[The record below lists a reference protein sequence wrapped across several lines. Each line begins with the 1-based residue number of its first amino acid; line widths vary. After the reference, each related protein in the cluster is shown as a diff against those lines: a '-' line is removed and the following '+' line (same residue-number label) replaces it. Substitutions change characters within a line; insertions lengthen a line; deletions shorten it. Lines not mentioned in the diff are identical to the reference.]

1 MNTINNK
8 FSFARLGAVLKCDF
22 VEHRWNNIAAFF
34 IFFAAFLASQLSNM
48 NSIIGTGLRHSI
60 QPDQYMPSLAANFV
74 PFFYGV
80 LSLALMCAAADMC
93 GVPLKTKGRGL
104 NYLMMPAT
112 NMEKFVARALVNTIL
127 LIVMA
132 FAALLLADL
141 VRMLFVP
148 LFEVKEF
155 YGFTL
160 PRILGEIGET
170 FSSLYRTGSEEWD
183 VIEGGI
189 VTVIG
194 NNPYKGCLTIGIFV
208 MAILFGHSFFILGGC
223 FWRKAAIIKI
233 WITQIVVT
241 SAIAWI
247 AIKLEPIMTDSSSIA
262 EFFSFIGRFDVSFS
276 FIESLPEALMFLRSI
291 GIVFLLALTALN
303 WWLSYRLFSR
313 KQVVAPLHHRGGKH
327 LQQLFPSRK

>member
-22 VEHRWNNIAAFF
+22 VEHRWSNIAAFF
-34 IFFAAFLASQLSNM
+34 ILFAAFLASQLANM

-80 LSLALMCAAADMC
+80 LSLTLMCAAADMC

-132 FAALLLADL
+132 FVALLLADL

-160 PRILGEIGET
+160 PRILVALGDPFSAAYSAGGEVWGPT
-170 FSSLYRTGSEEWD
+170 VDGTVR
-183 VIEGGI
+183 
-189 VTVIG
+189 VIG
-194 NNPYKGCLTIGIFV
+194 FSTYYGAVNVTTMVAAF
-208 MAILFGHSFFILGGC
+208 LFAHSLFILGGC

-241 SAIAWI
+241 SAVVWI
-247 AIKLEPIMTDSSSIA
+247 FVKLEPYVLPWLGDVLTSLFETEQQAGMTLMSIA
-262 EFFSFIGRFDVSFS
+262 IPV
-276 FIESLPEALMFLRSI
+276 
-291 GIVFLLALTALN
+291 LLALTALN
-303 WWLSYRLFSR
+303 WWLGYRLFSR
-313 KQVVAPLHHRGGKH
+313 KQVVAPQHHRGGKH
-327 LQQLFPSRK
+327 LHQLFPSRK

>member
-22 VEHRWNNIAAFF
+22 VEHRWSNIAAFF
-34 IFFAAFLASQLSNM
+34 ILFAAFLASQLANM

-160 PRILGEIGET
+160 PRILAEFGET
-170 FSSLYRTGSEEWD
+170 FSSAYRTGGEVWGPTVD
-183 VIEGGI
+183 GTVR
-189 VTVIG
+189 VIG
-194 NNPYKGCLTIGIFV
+194 FSTYYGAVNVTTMVAAF
-208 MAILFGHSFFILGGC
+208 LFAHSLFILGGC
-223 FWRKAAIIKI
+223 VWRKAAIIKI

-241 SAIAWI
+241 SAVVWI
-247 AIKLEPIMTDSSSIA
+247 FVKLEPYVLPWLGDVLTSLFETEQQAGMTLMSIA
-262 EFFSFIGRFDVSFS
+262 IPV
-276 FIESLPEALMFLRSI
+276 
-291 GIVFLLALTALN
+291 LLALTALN
-303 WWLSYRLFSR
+303 WWLGYRLFSR
-313 KQVVAPLHHRGGKH
+313 KQVVAPQHLRGGKH
-327 LQQLFPSRK
+327 LHQLFPSRK

>member
-8 FSFARLGAVLKCDF
+8 FSFARLGAVLKCDL
-22 VEHRWNNIAAFF
+22 VEHRWSNIAAFF
-34 IFFAAFLASQLSNM
+34 ILFAAFLASQLANM

-80 LSLALMCAAADMC
+80 LSLTLMCAAADMC

-170 FSSLYRTGSEEWD
+170 FSAAYSAGGEVWGLTADGTIRVTEFSAYYGVVNVTAMVAAFLFAHSL
-183 VIEGGI
+183 
-189 VTVIG
+189 
-194 NNPYKGCLTIGIFV
+194 
-208 MAILFGHSFFILGGC
+208 FILGGC
-223 FWRKAAIIKI
+223 VWRKAAIIKI

-241 SAIAWI
+241 SAVVWI
-247 AIKLEPIMTDSSSIA
+247 FVKLEPYVLPWLGDVLTSLFETEQQAGMTLMNIA
-262 EFFSFIGRFDVSFS
+262 IPV
-276 FIESLPEALMFLRSI
+276 
-291 GIVFLLALTALN
+291 LLALTALN
-303 WWLSYRLFSR
+303 WWLGYRLFSR
-313 KQVVAPLHHRGGKH
+313 KQVVAPQHHRGGKH
-327 LQQLFPSRK
+327 LHQLFPSRK

>member
-22 VEHRWNNIAAFF
+22 VVNRWPYRFTFF
-34 IFFAAFLASQLSNM
+34 TFFAAFLVCQFVQMNELIELSV
-48 NSIIGTGLRHSI
+48 IRPI
-60 QPDQYMPSLAANFV
+60 QPHQFMPSLAVNCTA
-74 PFFYGV
+74 FFYGI
-80 LSLALMCAAADMC
+80 LALALMCAASEMC

-112 NMEKFVARALVNTIL
+112 NMEKFVARVLVNTIL

-160 PRILGEIGET
+160 PRILTALGDP
-170 FSSLYRTGSEEWD
+170 FSSVYRMGGEVWGPTADGTVRMIGFNAFYGVVNVTAMVLFFLFMHSLY
-183 VIEGGI
+183 
-189 VTVIG
+189 
-194 NNPYKGCLTIGIFV
+194 
-208 MAILFGHSFFILGGC
+208 ILGGC
-223 FWRKAAIIKI
+223 IWRKAAIVK
-233 WITQIVVT
+233 TLIVQMVV
-241 SAIAWI
+241 SAAIAWVFV
-247 AIKLEPIMTDSSSIA
+247 KLEPFVLPWLNDVFISFFETEQQAGMTLLSIA
-262 EFFSFIGRFDVSFS
+262 V
-276 FIESLPEALMFLRSI
+276 P
-291 GIVFLLALTALN
+291 VLLALTTLN

-313 KQVVAPLHHRGGKH
+313 KQVVAPQHLRGGKH
-327 LQQLFPSRK
+327 LHQLFPSRK

>member
-8 FSFARLGAVLKCDF
+8 FSFARLGAVLKCDL
-22 VEHRWNNIAAFF
+22 VEHRWSNIAAFF

-160 PRILGEIGET
+160 PRILAEFGET
-170 FSSLYRTGSEEWD
+170 FSSAYRTGGEVWGPTVD
-183 VIEGGI
+183 GTVRVIGFSAYYGAVI
-189 VTVIG
+189 VTTMVAA
-194 NNPYKGCLTIGIFV
+194 F
-208 MAILFGHSFFILGGC
+208 LFAHSLFILGGC
-223 FWRKAAIIKI
+223 IWRKAAIIKI
-233 WITQIVVT
+233 WITQLVVT
-241 SAIAWI
+241 SAVVWI
-247 AIKLEPIMTDSSSIA
+247 FVKLEPYVLPWLGDVLTSLFETEQQAGMTLMSIA
-262 EFFSFIGRFDVSFS
+262 IPV
-276 FIESLPEALMFLRSI
+276 
-291 GIVFLLALTALN
+291 LLALTALN
-303 WWLSYRLFSR
+303 WWLGYRLFSR
-313 KQVVAPLHHRGGKH
+313 KQVVAPQHHRGGKH
-327 LQQLFPSRK
+327 LHQLFPSRK

>member
-8 FSFARLGAVLKCDF
+8 FSFARLGAVLKCDL
-22 VEHRWNNIAAFF
+22 VEHRWSNIAAFF
-34 IFFAAFLASQLSNM
+34 ILFAAFLASQLSNM

-132 FAALLLADL
+132 FVALLLADL

-160 PRILGEIGET
+160 PRILVALGNPFSAAYSAGGEVWGPT
-170 FSSLYRTGSEEWD
+170 VDGTVR
-183 VIEGGI
+183 
-189 VTVIG
+189 VIG
-194 NNPYKGCLTIGIFV
+194 FSAYYGAVNVTTMVAAF
-208 MAILFGHSFFILGGC
+208 LFAHSLFILGGC
-223 FWRKAAIIKI
+223 VWRKAAIIKI

-241 SAIAWI
+241 SAVVWI
-247 AIKLEPIMTDSSSIA
+247 FVKLEPYVLPWLGEVLTSLFETEQHAGMTLMSIA
-262 EFFSFIGRFDVSFS
+262 IPV
-276 FIESLPEALMFLRSI
+276 
-291 GIVFLLALTALN
+291 LLALTALN

-313 KQVVAPLHHRGGKH
+313 KQVVAPQHHRGGKH
-327 LQQLFPSRK
+327 LHQLFPSRK

>member
-1 MNTINNK
+1 MNTINDK

-22 VEHRWNNIAAFF
+22 VEHRWSNIAAFF
-34 IFFAAFLASQLSNM
+34 ILFAAFLASQLSNM

-155 YGFTL
+155 YGFTF

-194 NNPYKGCLTIGIFV
+194 NNPYKGCLTVSIFV
-208 MAILFGHSFFILGGC
+208 IAILCVHSIFILGGC
-223 FWRKAAIIKI
+223 FWRKAAIVKI
-233 WITQIVVT
+233 LLVWFTAGLT
-241 SAIAWI
+241 IAWI
-247 AIKLEPIMTDSSSIA
+247 VIKLEPIMMDSSKLSEI
-262 EFFSFIGRFDVSFS
+262 FSFINNWLPNGAFS
-276 FIESLPEALMFLRSI
+276 FIESLPEALMFLRSV
-291 GIVFLLALTALN
+291 GIVLLLALTILN
-303 WWLSYRLFSR
+303 WWLSYRYFAR
-313 KQVVAPLHHRGGKH
+313 KQVVPV
-327 LQQLFPSRK
+327 SRVNFFKNRKEATV

>member
-8 FSFARLGAVLKCDF
+8 FSFARLGAVLKCDL
-22 VEHRWNNIAAFF
+22 VEHRWSNIAAFF
-34 IFFAAFLASQLSNM
+34 TLFVAFLVCQFAQM
-48 NSIIGTGLRHSI
+48 NELIEISHIHSSIS
-60 QPDQYMPSLAANFV
+60 PEQYMPSLAANCTA
-74 PFFYGV
+74 FFYGV
-80 LSLALMCAAADMC
+80 LALTLMCAAADMC

-160 PRILGEIGET
+160 PRILVALGDPFSAAYSAGGEVWGPTVDGTIRVTE
-170 FSSLYRTGSEEWD
+170 FSAYYGVVNVTAMVAAFLFAHSL
-183 VIEGGI
+183 
-189 VTVIG
+189 
-194 NNPYKGCLTIGIFV
+194 
-208 MAILFGHSFFILGGC
+208 FILGGC
-223 FWRKAAIIKI
+223 IWRKAAIIKI

-241 SAIAWI
+241 SAVVWI
-247 AIKLEPIMTDSSSIA
+247 FVKLEPYVLPWLGDVLTSLFETEQQAGMMLMSIA
-262 EFFSFIGRFDVSFS
+262 IPV
-276 FIESLPEALMFLRSI
+276 
-291 GIVFLLALTALN
+291 LLVLTALN
-303 WWLSYRLFSR
+303 WWLGYRLFSR
-313 KQVVAPLHHRGGKH
+313 KQVVAPQHLRGGKH
-327 LQQLFPSRK
+327 LHQLFPSRK

>member
-22 VEHRWNNIAAFF
+22 VEHRWSNIAAFF
-34 IFFAAFLASQLSNM
+34 ILFAAFLASQLSNM

-155 YGFTL
+155 YGFTI
-160 PRILGEIGET
+160 PRILVALGNPFSAAYSAGGEVWGPT
-170 FSSLYRTGSEEWD
+170 VDGTVR
-183 VIEGGI
+183 
-189 VTVIG
+189 VIG
-194 NNPYKGCLTIGIFV
+194 FSTYYGAVNVTTMVAAF
-208 MAILFGHSFFILGGC
+208 LFAHSLFILGGC
-223 FWRKAAIIKI
+223 VWRKAAIIKI

-247 AIKLEPIMTDSSSIA
+247 AIKLEPYVLPWLGDVLTSLFETEQQAGMTLMGIA
-262 EFFSFIGRFDVSFS
+262 IPV
-276 FIESLPEALMFLRSI
+276 
-291 GIVFLLALTALN
+291 LLALTAFN
-303 WWLSYRLFSR
+303 WWLGYRLFSR
-313 KQVVAPLHHRGGKH
+313 KQVVAPQHHRGGKH
-327 LQQLFPSRK
+327 LHQLFPSRK

>member
-22 VEHRWNNIAAFF
+22 VEHRWSNIAAFF
-34 IFFAAFLASQLSNM
+34 ILFAAFLASQLSNM

-160 PRILGEIGET
+160 PRILGALGDLFSAAYSAGGEVWGPT
-170 FSSLYRTGSEEWD
+170 VDGTVR
-183 VIEGGI
+183 
-189 VTVIG
+189 VIG
-194 NNPYKGCLTIGIFV
+194 FSTYYGAVNVTTMVAAF
-208 MAILFGHSFFILGGC
+208 LFAHSLFILGGC
-223 FWRKAAIIKI
+223 VWRKAAIIKI

-241 SAIAWI
+241 SAVVWI
-247 AIKLEPIMTDSSSIA
+247 FVKLEPYVLPWLGDVLTSLFETEQQAGMTLLSIA
-262 EFFSFIGRFDVSFS
+262 IPV
-276 FIESLPEALMFLRSI
+276 
-291 GIVFLLALTALN
+291 LLALTALN
-303 WWLSYRLFSR
+303 WWFGYRLFSR
-313 KQVVAPLHHRGGKH
+313 KQVVAPQHHRGGKH
-327 LQQLFPSRK
+327 LHQLFPSRK

>member
-8 FSFARLGAVLKCDF
+8 FSFARLGAVLKCDL
-22 VEHRWNNIAAFF
+22 VEHRWSNIAAFF
-34 IFFAAFLASQLSNM
+34 ILFAAFLASQLSNM

-160 PRILGEIGET
+160 PRILVALGDPFSAAYSAGGEVWGPT
-170 FSSLYRTGSEEWD
+170 VDGTVR
-183 VIEGGI
+183 
-189 VTVIG
+189 VIG
-194 NNPYKGCLTIGIFV
+194 FSAYYGAVNVTTMVAAF
-208 MAILFGHSFFILGGC
+208 LFAHSLFILGGC
-223 FWRKAAIIKI
+223 IWRKAAIIKI

-241 SAIAWI
+241 SAVVWI
-247 AIKLEPIMTDSSSIA
+247 FVKLEPYVLPWLGDVLTSLFETEQQAGMTLMSIA
-262 EFFSFIGRFDVSFS
+262 IPV
-276 FIESLPEALMFLRSI
+276 
-291 GIVFLLALTALN
+291 LLALTALN
-303 WWLSYRLFSR
+303 WWLGYRLFSR
-313 KQVVAPLHHRGGKH
+313 KQVVAPQHLRGGKH
-327 LQQLFPSRK
+327 LHQLFPSRK

>member
-22 VEHRWNNIAAFF
+22 VEHRWSNIAAFF
-34 IFFAAFLASQLSNM
+34 TLFVAFLVCQFTQM
-48 NSIIGTGLRHSI
+48 NELIEISHIHSSIS
-60 QPDQYMPSLAANFV
+60 PEQYMPSLAANCTA
-74 PFFYGV
+74 FFYGV
-80 LSLALMCAAADMC
+80 LALTLMCAAADMC

-160 PRILGEIGET
+160 PRILVALGDPFSAAYSAGGEVWGPT
-170 FSSLYRTGSEEWD
+170 VDGTVR
-183 VIEGGI
+183 
-189 VTVIG
+189 VIG
-194 NNPYKGCLTIGIFV
+194 FSTYYGAVNVTTMVAAF
-208 MAILFGHSFFILGGC
+208 LFAHSLFILGGC
-223 FWRKAAIIKI
+223 IWRKAAIIKI

-247 AIKLEPIMTDSSSIA
+247 AIKLEPYVLPWLGDVLTTLFETEQQAGMTLLSIA
-262 EFFSFIGRFDVSFS
+262 IPV
-276 FIESLPEALMFLRSI
+276 
-291 GIVFLLALTALN
+291 LLALTALN
-303 WWLSYRLFSR
+303 WWLGYRLFSR
-313 KQVVAPLHHRGGKH
+313 KQVVVPQHHRGGKH
-327 LQQLFPSRK
+327 LHQLFPSRK

>member
-8 FSFARLGAVLKCDF
+8 FSFARLGAVLKCDL
-22 VEHRWNNIAAFF
+22 VEHRWSNIAAFF
-34 IFFAAFLASQLSNM
+34 ILFAAFLASQLANM

-80 LSLALMCAAADMC
+80 LSLTLMCAAADMC

-160 PRILGEIGET
+160 PRILVALGDPFSAAYSAGGEVWGPT
-170 FSSLYRTGSEEWD
+170 VDGTVR
-183 VIEGGI
+183 
-189 VTVIG
+189 VIG
-194 NNPYKGCLTIGIFV
+194 FSTYYGAVNVTTIVAAF
-208 MAILFGHSFFILGGC
+208 LFAHSLFILGGC
-223 FWRKAAIIKI
+223 VWRKAAIIKI

-241 SAIAWI
+241 SAVVWI
-247 AIKLEPIMTDSSSIA
+247 FVKLEPYVLPWLGEVLTSLFETEQQAGMTLMSIA
-262 EFFSFIGRFDVSFS
+262 IPV
-276 FIESLPEALMFLRSI
+276 
-291 GIVFLLALTALN
+291 LLALTALN
-303 WWLSYRLFSR
+303 WWLGYRLFSR
-313 KQVVAPLHHRGGKH
+313 KQVVAPQHHRGGKH
-327 LQQLFPSRK
+327 LHQLFSSRK

>member
-22 VEHRWNNIAAFF
+22 VEHRWSNIAAFF
-34 IFFAAFLASQLSNM
+34 TLFVAFLVCQFTQM
-48 NSIIGTGLRHSI
+48 NKLIEISHIHSSIS
-60 QPDQYMPSLAANFV
+60 PEQYMPSLAANCTA
-74 PFFYGV
+74 FFYGV
-80 LSLALMCAAADMC
+80 LALTLMCAAADMC

-160 PRILGEIGET
+160 PRILVALGNPFSAAYSAGGEVWGPT
-170 FSSLYRTGSEEWD
+170 VDGTVR
-183 VIEGGI
+183 
-189 VTVIG
+189 VIG
-194 NNPYKGCLTIGIFV
+194 FSAYYGAVNVTTMVAAF
-208 MAILFGHSFFILGGC
+208 LFAHSLFILGGC
-223 FWRKAAIIKI
+223 IWRKAAIIKI

-241 SAIAWI
+241 SAVVWI
-247 AIKLEPIMTDSSSIA
+247 FVKLEPYVLPWLGDVLTSLFETEQQAGMTLMNIA
-262 EFFSFIGRFDVSFS
+262 IPV
-276 FIESLPEALMFLRSI
+276 
-291 GIVFLLALTALN
+291 LLALTALN
-303 WWLSYRLFSR
+303 WWLGYRLFSR
-313 KQVVAPLHHRGGKH
+313 KQVVAPQHLRGGKH
-327 LQQLFPSRK
+327 LHQLFPSRK

>member
-8 FSFARLGAVLKCDF
+8 FSFARLGAVLKCDL
-22 VEHRWNNIAAFF
+22 VEHRWSNIAAFF
-34 IFFAAFLASQLSNM
+34 TLFVAFLVCQFTQM
-48 NSIIGTGLRHSI
+48 NELIEISHIHSSISSE
-60 QPDQYMPSLAANFV
+60 QYMPSLAANCTA
-74 PFFYGV
+74 FFYGV
-80 LSLALMCAAADMC
+80 LALTLMCAAADMC

-160 PRILGEIGET
+160 PRILVALGNPFSAAYSAGGEVWGPT
-170 FSSLYRTGSEEWD
+170 VDGTVR
-183 VIEGGI
+183 
-189 VTVIG
+189 VIG
-194 NNPYKGCLTIGIFV
+194 FSAYYGAVNVTTIVAAF
-208 MAILFGHSFFILGGC
+208 LFAHSLFILGGC
-223 FWRKAAIIKI
+223 VWRKAAIIKI

-247 AIKLEPIMTDSSSIA
+247 AIKLEPYVLPWLGDVLTSLFETEQQAGMTLMNIA
-262 EFFSFIGRFDVSFS
+262 IPV
-276 FIESLPEALMFLRSI
+276 
-291 GIVFLLALTALN
+291 LLALTALN

-313 KQVVAPLHHRGGKH
+313 KQVVAPQHHRGGKH
-327 LQQLFPSRK
+327 LHQLFPSRK

>member
-8 FSFARLGAVLKCDF
+8 FSFARLGAVLKCDL
-22 VEHRWNNIAAFF
+22 VEHRWSNIAAFF
-34 IFFAAFLASQLSNM
+34 ILFAAFLASQLANM

-80 LSLALMCAAADMC
+80 LSLTLMCAAADMC

-160 PRILGEIGET
+160 PRILAEFGET
-170 FSSLYRTGSEEWD
+170 FSSAYRTGGD
-183 VIEGGI
+183 VWGPTVDGT
-189 VTVIG
+189 VRVIG
-194 NNPYKGCLTIGIFV
+194 FSAYYGAVNVTTMVAAF
-208 MAILFGHSFFILGGC
+208 LFAHSLFILGGC
-223 FWRKAAIIKI
+223 VWRKAAIIKI

-241 SAIAWI
+241 SAVVWI
-247 AIKLEPIMTDSSSIA
+247 FVKLEPYVLPWLGEVLTSLFETEQHAGMTLMSIA
-262 EFFSFIGRFDVSFS
+262 IPV
-276 FIESLPEALMFLRSI
+276 
-291 GIVFLLALTALN
+291 LLALTALN

-313 KQVVAPLHHRGGKH
+313 KQVVAPQHHRGGKH
-327 LQQLFPSRK
+327 LHQLFPSRK

>member
-8 FSFARLGAVLKCDF
+8 FSFARLGAVLKCDL
-22 VEHRWNNIAAFF
+22 VEHRWSNIAAFF
-34 IFFAAFLASQLSNM
+34 TLFVAFLVCQFTQM
-48 NSIIGTGLRHSI
+48 NELIEISHIHSSII
-60 QPDQYMPSLAANFV
+60 PEQYMPSLAANCTA
-74 PFFYGV
+74 FFYGV
-80 LSLALMCAAADMC
+80 LALTLMCAAADMC

-160 PRILGEIGET
+160 PRILVALGDPFSAAYSAGGEVWGPT
-170 FSSLYRTGSEEWD
+170 VDGTVR
-183 VIEGGI
+183 
-189 VTVIG
+189 VIG
-194 NNPYKGCLTIGIFV
+194 FSAYYGAVNVTTMVAAF
-208 MAILFGHSFFILGGC
+208 LFAHSLFILGGC
-223 FWRKAAIIKI
+223 IWRKAAIIKI

-241 SAIAWI
+241 SAVVWI
-247 AIKLEPIMTDSSSIA
+247 FVKLEPYVLPWLGDVLTSLFETEQQAGMTLMSIA
-262 EFFSFIGRFDVSFS
+262 IPV
-276 FIESLPEALMFLRSI
+276 
-291 GIVFLLALTALN
+291 LLALTALN
-303 WWLSYRLFSR
+303 WWLGYRLFSR
-313 KQVVAPLHHRGGKH
+313 KQVVAPQHHRGGKH
-327 LQQLFPSRK
+327 LHQLFPSRK

>member
-22 VEHRWNNIAAFF
+22 VEHRWSNIAAFF
-34 IFFAAFLASQLSNM
+34 TLFVAFLVCQFTQM
-48 NSIIGTGLRHSI
+48 NELIEISHIHSSIS
-60 QPDQYMPSLAANFV
+60 PEQYMPSLAANCTA
-74 PFFYGV
+74 FFYGV
-80 LSLALMCAAADMC
+80 LALTLMCAAADMC

-160 PRILGEIGET
+160 PRILVALGNPFSAAYSAGGEVWGPT
-170 FSSLYRTGSEEWD
+170 VDGTVR
-183 VIEGGI
+183 
-189 VTVIG
+189 VIG
-194 NNPYKGCLTIGIFV
+194 FSAYYGAVNVTTIVAAF
-208 MAILFGHSFFILGGC
+208 LFAHSLFILGGC
-223 FWRKAAIIKI
+223 VWRKAAIIKI

-247 AIKLEPIMTDSSSIA
+247 AIKLEPYVLPWLGDVLTSLFETEQQAGMTLMSIA
-262 EFFSFIGRFDVSFS
+262 IPV
-276 FIESLPEALMFLRSI
+276 
-291 GIVFLLALTALN
+291 LLALTALN
-303 WWLSYRLFSR
+303 WWLGYRLFSR
-313 KQVVAPLHHRGGKH
+313 KQVVAPQHLRGGKH
-327 LQQLFPSRK
+327 LHQLFPSRK

>member
-8 FSFARLGAVLKCDF
+8 FSFARLGAVLKCDL
-22 VEHRWNNIAAFF
+22 VEHRWSNIAAFF
-34 IFFAAFLASQLSNM
+34 ILFAAFLASQLSNM

-112 NMEKFVARALVNTIL
+112 NMEKFVARAFVNTIL

-160 PRILGEIGET
+160 PRILVALGDPFSAAYSAGGEVWGPTVDGTIRVTE
-170 FSSLYRTGSEEWD
+170 FSAYYGVVNVTAMVAAFLFAHSL
-183 VIEGGI
+183 
-189 VTVIG
+189 
-194 NNPYKGCLTIGIFV
+194 
-208 MAILFGHSFFILGGC
+208 FILGGC
-223 FWRKAAIIKI
+223 IWRKAAIIKI

-241 SAIAWI
+241 SAVVWI
-247 AIKLEPIMTDSSSIA
+247 FVKLEPYVLPWLGDVLTSLFETEQQAGMMLMSIA
-262 EFFSFIGRFDVSFS
+262 IPV
-276 FIESLPEALMFLRSI
+276 
-291 GIVFLLALTALN
+291 LLVLTALN
-303 WWLSYRLFSR
+303 WWLGYRLFSR
-313 KQVVAPLHHRGGKH
+313 KQVVAPQHLRGGKH
-327 LQQLFPSRK
+327 LHQLFPSRK

>member
-8 FSFARLGAVLKCDF
+8 FSFARLGAVLKCDL
-22 VEHRWNNIAAFF
+22 VEHRWSNIAAFF
-34 IFFAAFLASQLSNM
+34 ILFAAFLASQLANM

-80 LSLALMCAAADMC
+80 LSLTLMCAAADMC

-160 PRILGEIGET
+160 PRILAEFGET
-170 FSSLYRTGSEEWD
+170 FSSAYRTGGEVWGPTVD
-183 VIEGGI
+183 GTVR
-189 VTVIG
+189 VIG
-194 NNPYKGCLTIGIFV
+194 FSAYYGAVNVTTMVAAF
-208 MAILFGHSFFILGGC
+208 LFAHSLFILGGC
-223 FWRKAAIIKI
+223 IWRKAAIIKI

-241 SAIAWI
+241 SAVVWI
-247 AIKLEPIMTDSSSIA
+247 FVKLEPYVLPWLGEVLTSLFETEQQAGMTLMSIA
-262 EFFSFIGRFDVSFS
+262 IPV
-276 FIESLPEALMFLRSI
+276 
-291 GIVFLLALTALN
+291 LLALTVLN

-313 KQVVAPLHHRGGKH
+313 KQVVAPQHHRGGKH
-327 LQQLFPSRK
+327 LHQLLGKK

>member
-1 MNTINNK
+1 
-8 FSFARLGAVLKCDF
+8 
-22 VEHRWNNIAAFF
+22 
-34 IFFAAFLASQLSNM
+34 
-48 NSIIGTGLRHSI
+48 
-60 QPDQYMPSLAANFV
+60 LAANFV

-80 LSLALMCAAADMC
+80 LSLTLMCAAADMC

-160 PRILGEIGET
+160 PRILAEFGET
-170 FSSLYRTGSEEWD
+170 FSSAYRTGGEVWGPTVD
-183 VIEGGI
+183 GTVR
-189 VTVIG
+189 VIG
-194 NNPYKGCLTIGIFV
+194 FSTYYGAVNVTTMVAAF
-208 MAILFGHSFFILGGC
+208 LFAHSLFILGGC
-223 FWRKAAIIKI
+223 VWRKAAIIKI

-241 SAIAWI
+241 SAVVWI
-247 AIKLEPIMTDSSSIA
+247 FVKLEPYVLPWLGDVLTSLFETEQQAGMTLLSIA
-262 EFFSFIGRFDVSFS
+262 IPV
-276 FIESLPEALMFLRSI
+276 
-291 GIVFLLALTALN
+291 LLALTALN
-303 WWLSYRLFSR
+303 WWLGYRLFSR
-313 KQVVAPLHHRGGKH
+313 KQVVAPQHLRGGKH
-327 LQQLFPSRK
+327 LHQLFPSRK

>member
-8 FSFARLGAVLKCDF
+8 FSFARLGAVLKSDF
-22 VEHRWNNIAAFF
+22 VEHRWSNIAAFF
-34 IFFAAFLASQLSNM
+34 TLFVAFLVCQFTQM
-48 NSIIGTGLRHSI
+48 NELIEISHIRSIS
-60 QPDQYMPSLAANFV
+60 PEQYMPSLATDCTA
-74 PFFYGV
+74 FFYGV

-112 NMEKFVARALVNTIL
+112 NMEKFVARTLVNTIL

-160 PRILGEIGET
+160 PRILVALGDP
-170 FSSLYRTGSEEWD
+170 FSSAYHM
-183 VIEGGI
+183 GGE
-189 VTVIG
+189 VWGPTVDGTVRVIG
-194 NNPYKGCLTIGIFV
+194 FSAYYGAVNVTTMVAAF
-208 MAILFGHSFFILGGC
+208 LFAHSLFILGGC

-233 WITQIVVT
+233 WITQIVAT

-247 AIKLEPIMTDSSSIA
+247 FVKLEPYVLPWLGDVLTSFFETEQQAGMTLMSIA
-262 EFFSFIGRFDVSFS
+262 IPV
-276 FIESLPEALMFLRSI
+276 
-291 GIVFLLALTALN
+291 LLALTAFN
-303 WWLSYRLFSR
+303 WWLGYRLFSR
-313 KQVVAPLHHRGGKH
+313 KQVVAPQHHRGGKH
-327 LQQLFPSRK
+327 LHEMLSKK

>member
-8 FSFARLGAVLKCDF
+8 FSFARLGAVLKCDL
-22 VEHRWNNIAAFF
+22 VEHRWSNIAAFF
-34 IFFAAFLASQLSNM
+34 ILFAAFLASQLSNM

-160 PRILGEIGET
+160 PRILVALGEPFSAAYSAGGEVWGPT
-170 FSSLYRTGSEEWD
+170 VDGTVR
-183 VIEGGI
+183 
-189 VTVIG
+189 VIG
-194 NNPYKGCLTIGIFV
+194 FSTYYGAVNVTTMVAAF
-208 MAILFGHSFFILGGC
+208 LFAHSLFILGGC
-223 FWRKAAIIKI
+223 IWRKAAIIKI

-241 SAIAWI
+241 SAVVWI
-247 AIKLEPIMTDSSSIA
+247 FVKLEPYVLPWLGDVLTSLFETEQQAGMTLMSIA
-262 EFFSFIGRFDVSFS
+262 IPV
-276 FIESLPEALMFLRSI
+276 
-291 GIVFLLALTALN
+291 LLALTALN
-303 WWLSYRLFSR
+303 WWLGYRLFSR
-313 KQVVAPLHHRGGKH
+313 KQVVAPQHHRGGKH
-327 LQQLFPSRK
+327 LHQLFPSRK

>member
-1 MNTINNK
+1 MNTSNNK

-22 VEHRWNNIAAFF
+22 VEHRWSNIAAFF
-34 IFFAAFLASQLSNM
+34 TLFVAFLVCQFTQM
-48 NSIIGTGLRHSI
+48 NKLIEISHIHSSIS
-60 QPDQYMPSLAANFV
+60 PEQYMPSLAANCTA
-74 PFFYGV
+74 FFYGV
-80 LSLALMCAAADMC
+80 LALTLMCAAADMC

-160 PRILGEIGET
+160 PRILVALGDPFSAAYSAGGEVWGLT
-170 FSSLYRTGSEEWD
+170 VDGTVR
-183 VIEGGI
+183 
-189 VTVIG
+189 VIG
-194 NNPYKGCLTIGIFV
+194 FSAYYGAVNVTTMVAAF
-208 MAILFGHSFFILGGC
+208 LFAHSLFILGGC
-223 FWRKAAIIKI
+223 VWRKAAIIKI

-247 AIKLEPIMTDSSSIA
+247 AIKLEPYVLPWLGDVLTSLFETEQQAGMTLMSIA
-262 EFFSFIGRFDVSFS
+262 IPV
-276 FIESLPEALMFLRSI
+276 
-291 GIVFLLALTALN
+291 LLALTALN
-303 WWLSYRLFSR
+303 WWLGYRLFSR
-313 KQVVAPLHHRGGKH
+313 KQVVAPQHLRGGKH
-327 LQQLFPSRK
+327 LHQLFPSRK

>member
-22 VEHRWNNIAAFF
+22 VEHRWSNIAAFF
-34 IFFAAFLASQLSNM
+34 TLFVAFLVCQFTQM
-48 NSIIGTGLRHSI
+48 NKLIEISHIRSIS
-60 QPDQYMPSLAANFV
+60 PEQYMPSLATNCTA
-74 PFFYGV
+74 FFYGV
-80 LSLALMCAAADMC
+80 LALTLMCAAADMC

-112 NMEKFVARALVNTIL
+112 NMEKFVARVLVNTIL

-160 PRILGEIGET
+160 PRILVALGDPFSAAYSAGGEVWGPT
-170 FSSLYRTGSEEWD
+170 ADGTVR
-183 VIEGGI
+183 
-189 VTVIG
+189 VIG
-194 NNPYKGCLTIGIFV
+194 FSTYYGAVNVTTMVAAF
-208 MAILFGHSFFILGGC
+208 LFAHSLFILGGC
-223 FWRKAAIIKI
+223 VWRKAAIIKI

-241 SAIAWI
+241 SAVVWI
-247 AIKLEPIMTDSSSIA
+247 FVKLEPYVLPWLGDVLTSLFETEQQAGMTLMNIA
-262 EFFSFIGRFDVSFS
+262 IPV
-276 FIESLPEALMFLRSI
+276 
-291 GIVFLLALTALN
+291 LLALTALN
-303 WWLSYRLFSR
+303 WWLGYRLFSR
-313 KQVVAPLHHRGGKH
+313 KQVVAPQHLRGGKH
-327 LQQLFPSRK
+327 LHQLLGKK

>member
-8 FSFARLGAVLKCDF
+8 FSFARLGAVLKSDF
-22 VEHRWNNIAAFF
+22 VEHRWSNIAAFF
-34 IFFAAFLASQLSNM
+34 TLFVAFLVCQFTQM
-48 NSIIGTGLRHSI
+48 NELIEISHIRSIS
-60 QPDQYMPSLAANFV
+60 PEQYMPSLATDCTA
-74 PFFYGV
+74 FFYGV

-112 NMEKFVARALVNTIL
+112 NMEKFVARTLVNTIL

-160 PRILGEIGET
+160 PRILVALGDP
-170 FSSLYRTGSEEWD
+170 FSSAYRM
-183 VIEGGI
+183 GGE
-189 VTVIG
+189 VWGPTVDGTVRVIG
-194 NNPYKGCLTIGIFV
+194 FSAYYGAVNVTTMVAAF
-208 MAILFGHSFFILGGC
+208 LFAHSLFILGGC
-223 FWRKAAIIKI
+223 VWRKAAIIKI

-247 AIKLEPIMTDSSSIA
+247 AIKLEPYVLPWLGDVLTSLFETEQQAGMTLMGIA
-262 EFFSFIGRFDVSFS
+262 IPV
-276 FIESLPEALMFLRSI
+276 
-291 GIVFLLALTALN
+291 LLALTAFN
-303 WWLSYRLFSR
+303 WWLGYRLFSR
-313 KQVVAPLHHRGGKH
+313 KQVVAPQHHRGGKH
-327 LQQLFPSRK
+327 LHQLLGKK

>member
-8 FSFARLGAVLKCDF
+8 FSFSRLGAVLKCDL
-22 VEHRWNNIAAFF
+22 VEHRWSNIAAFF
-34 IFFAAFLASQLSNM
+34 ILFAAFLASQLANM

-80 LSLALMCAAADMC
+80 LSLTLMCAAADMC

-160 PRILGEIGET
+160 PRILAEFGET
-170 FSSLYRTGSEEWD
+170 FSSAYRTGGEVWGPTVD
-183 VIEGGI
+183 GTVR
-189 VTVIG
+189 VIG
-194 NNPYKGCLTIGIFV
+194 FSTYYGAVNVTTMVAAF
-208 MAILFGHSFFILGGC
+208 LFAHSLFILGGC
-223 FWRKAAIIKI
+223 VWRKAAIIKI

-241 SAIAWI
+241 SAVVWI
-247 AIKLEPIMTDSSSIA
+247 FVKLEPYVLPWLGDVLTSLFETEQQAGMTLLSIA
-262 EFFSFIGRFDVSFS
+262 IPV
-276 FIESLPEALMFLRSI
+276 
-291 GIVFLLALTALN
+291 LLALTALN
-303 WWLSYRLFSR
+303 WWLGYRLFSR
-313 KQVVAPLHHRGGKH
+313 KQVVAPQHLRGGKH
-327 LQQLFPSRK
+327 LHQLFPSRK

>member
-1 MNTINNK
+1 MNTINDK

-22 VEHRWNNIAAFF
+22 VEHRWSNIAAFF
-34 IFFAAFLASQLSNM
+34 ILFAAFLASQLSNM

-80 LSLALMCAAADMC
+80 LALALMCAAADMC

-112 NMEKFVARALVNTIL
+112 NMEKFVARVLVNTIL

-160 PRILGEIGET
+160 PRILVALGNPFSAAYSAGGEVWGPT
-170 FSSLYRTGSEEWD
+170 VDGTVR
-183 VIEGGI
+183 
-189 VTVIG
+189 VIG
-194 NNPYKGCLTIGIFV
+194 FSTYYGAVNVTTIVAAF
-208 MAILFGHSFFILGGC
+208 LFAHSLFILGGC
-223 FWRKAAIIKI
+223 VWRKAAIIKI

-247 AIKLEPIMTDSSSIA
+247 AIKLEPYVLPWLGDVLTSLFETEQQAGMTLMSIA
-262 EFFSFIGRFDVSFS
+262 IPV
-276 FIESLPEALMFLRSI
+276 
-291 GIVFLLALTALN
+291 LLALTALN
-303 WWLSYRLFSR
+303 WWLGYRLFSR
-313 KQVVAPLHHRGGKH
+313 KQVVAPQHLRGGKH
-327 LQQLFPSRK
+327 LHQLFPSRK

>member
-1 MNTINNK
+1 MNTINDK

-22 VEHRWNNIAAFF
+22 VEHRWSNIAAFF
-34 IFFAAFLASQLSNM
+34 ILFAAFLASQLSNM

-112 NMEKFVARALVNTIL
+112 NMEKFVARVLVNTIL

-160 PRILGEIGET
+160 PRVLGEIGET

-194 NNPYKGCLTIGIFV
+194 NNPYKGCLTVSIFV
-208 MAILFGHSFFILGGC
+208 IAILCVHSIFILGGC
-223 FWRKAAIIKI
+223 FWRKAAIVKI
-233 WITQIVVT
+233 LLVWFTAGLT
-241 SAIAWI
+241 IAWI
-247 AIKLEPIMTDSSSIA
+247 VIKLEPIMTDSSKLSEI
-262 EFFSFIGRFDVSFS
+262 FSFINWLPNGAFS
-276 FIESLPEALMFLRSI
+276 FIESLPEALIFLRSV
-291 GIVFLLALTALN
+291 GIVLLLALTILN

-313 KQVVAPLHHRGGKH
+313 KQVVPV
-327 LQQLFPSRK
+327 SRVNFFKNRKEATV

>member
-22 VEHRWNNIAAFF
+22 VEHRWSNIAAFF
-34 IFFAAFLASQLSNM
+34 TLFVAFLVCQFTQM
-48 NSIIGTGLRHSI
+48 NELIEISHIRSIS
-60 QPDQYMPSLAANFV
+60 PEQYMPSLAANCTA
-74 PFFYGV
+74 FFYGV
-80 LSLALMCAAADMC
+80 LALTLMCAAADMC

-112 NMEKFVARALVNTIL
+112 NMEKFVARVLVNTIL

-160 PRILGEIGET
+160 PRILVALGDPFSAAYSAGGEVWGPT
-170 FSSLYRTGSEEWD
+170 VDGTVR
-183 VIEGGI
+183 
-189 VTVIG
+189 VIG
-194 NNPYKGCLTIGIFV
+194 FSAYYGAVNVTTMVAAF
-208 MAILFGHSFFILGGC
+208 LFAHSLFILGGC

-233 WITQIVVT
+233 WITQLVVT
-241 SAIAWI
+241 SAVVWI
-247 AIKLEPIMTDSSSIA
+247 FVKLEPYVLPWLGDVLTSLFETEQHAGMTLMGIA
-262 EFFSFIGRFDVSFS
+262 IPV
-276 FIESLPEALMFLRSI
+276 
-291 GIVFLLALTALN
+291 LLALTALN
-303 WWLSYRLFSR
+303 WWLGYRLFSR
-313 KQVVAPLHHRGGKH
+313 KQVVAPQHHRGGKH
-327 LQQLFPSRK
+327 LHQLFPSRK

>member
-22 VEHRWNNIAAFF
+22 VEHRWSNIAAFF
-34 IFFAAFLASQLSNM
+34 TLFVAFLVCQFTQM
-48 NSIIGTGLRHSI
+48 NELIEISHIRSIS
-60 QPDQYMPSLAANFV
+60 PEQYMPSLAANCTA
-74 PFFYGV
+74 FFYGV
-80 LSLALMCAAADMC
+80 LALTLMCAAADMC

-160 PRILGEIGET
+160 PRILVALGNPFSAAYSAGGEVWGPT
-170 FSSLYRTGSEEWD
+170 VDGTVR
-183 VIEGGI
+183 
-189 VTVIG
+189 VIG
-194 NNPYKGCLTIGIFV
+194 FSAYYGAVNVTTMVAAF
-208 MAILFGHSFFILGGC
+208 LFAHSLFILGGC
-223 FWRKAAIIKI
+223 VWRKAAIIKI
-233 WITQIVVT
+233 WITQIVAT

-247 AIKLEPIMTDSSSIA
+247 FVKLEPYVLPWLDDVLTSLFETEQHAGMTLLSIA
-262 EFFSFIGRFDVSFS
+262 IPV
-276 FIESLPEALMFLRSI
+276 
-291 GIVFLLALTALN
+291 LLALTALN
-303 WWLSYRLFSR
+303 WWLGYRLFSR
-313 KQVVAPLHHRGGKH
+313 KQVVAPGHLFTKHRSGH
-327 LQQLFPSRK
+327 LFR

>member
-8 FSFARLGAVLKCDF
+8 FSFARLGAVLKCDL
-22 VEHRWNNIAAFF
+22 VEHRWSNIAAFF
-34 IFFAAFLASQLSNM
+34 ILFAAFLASQLANM

-160 PRILGEIGET
+160 PRILAEFGET
-170 FSSLYRTGSEEWD
+170 FSSAYRTGGEVWGPTVD
-183 VIEGGI
+183 GTVR
-189 VTVIG
+189 VIG
-194 NNPYKGCLTIGIFV
+194 FSAYYGAVNVTTMVAAF
-208 MAILFGHSFFILGGC
+208 LFAHSLFILGGC
-223 FWRKAAIIKI
+223 IWRKAAIIKI

-241 SAIAWI
+241 SAVVWI
-247 AIKLEPIMTDSSSIA
+247 FVKLEPYVLPWLGDVLTSLFETEQQAGMTLMNIA
-262 EFFSFIGRFDVSFS
+262 IPV
-276 FIESLPEALMFLRSI
+276 
-291 GIVFLLALTALN
+291 LLALTALN
-303 WWLSYRLFSR
+303 WWLGYRLFSR
-313 KQVVAPLHHRGGKH
+313 KQVVAPQHHRGGKH
-327 LQQLFPSRK
+327 LHQLFPSRK

>member
-22 VEHRWNNIAAFF
+22 VEHRWSNIAAFF
-34 IFFAAFLASQLSNM
+34 TLFVAFLVCQFTQM
-48 NSIIGTGLRHSI
+48 NELIEISHIRSIS
-60 QPDQYMPSLAANFV
+60 PEQYMPLLATDCTA
-74 PFFYGV
+74 FFYGV

-112 NMEKFVARALVNTIL
+112 NMEKFVARTLANTIL
-127 LIVMA
+127 LIVTA

-160 PRILGEIGET
+160 PRILVALGDPFSAAYSAGGEVWGPT
-170 FSSLYRTGSEEWD
+170 VDGTVR
-183 VIEGGI
+183 
-189 VTVIG
+189 VIG
-194 NNPYKGCLTIGIFV
+194 FSAYYGAVNVTTMVAAF
-208 MAILFGHSFFILGGC
+208 LFAHSLFILGGC

-241 SAIAWI
+241 SAVVWI
-247 AIKLEPIMTDSSSIA
+247 FVKLEPYVLPWLGDVLTSLFETEQQAGMTLLSIA
-262 EFFSFIGRFDVSFS
+262 IPV
-276 FIESLPEALMFLRSI
+276 
-291 GIVFLLALTALN
+291 LLALTALN
-303 WWLSYRLFSR
+303 WWLGYRLFSR
-313 KQVVAPLHHRGGKH
+313 KQVVAPQHLRGGKH
-327 LQQLFPSRK
+327 LHEMLSKK